1 MSRHLTSMRAAI
13 DCLWD
18 VTAAESSRLFISGQQ
33 RTPITSLHSICHQ
46 RTTKDRHEMSVDQ
59 NLDTKTADLL
69 LGLAVTGK
77 WRL

>member
-1 MSRHLTSMRAAI
+1 MSRHLTSMRAAT

-18 VTAAESSRLFISGQQ
+18 VIAAERSRLFINGQQ
-33 RTPITSLHSICHQ
+33 RTPITSLHSIRH
-46 RTTKDRHEMSVDQ
+46 RWTTKDRHEMSVDQ
-59 NLDTKTADLL
+59 NLDTMTADLL